1 MLKTEL
7 RKDIRERKRQFTSQK
22 LGELSLML
30 MNKLLENEK
39 IKKAETILLYY
50 SMPDE
55 VNTHNVVDTL
65 VAMGKKVLLPV
76 VINGEELEIR
86 EYKDKNDLREGIAY
100 HIMED
105 MMQSSSSEVSSEARP
120 HTLIIYVKA

>member
-30 MNKLLENEK
+30 MNKLFENEK
-39 IKKAETILLYY
+39 IKKARTILMYY

-55 VNTHNVVDTL
+55 VNTHKL
-65 VAMGKKVLLPV
+65 KRQ
-76 VINGEELEIR
+76 ELF
-86 EYKDKNDLREGIAY
+86 
-100 HIMED
+100 
-105 MMQSSSSEVSSEARP
+105 
-120 HTLIIYVKA
+120 